1 MECPKCKQL
10 NFAKDGI
17 VLGRQRYR
25 CKNCGFR
32 YTVVQKSDV
41 KPLEVRK
48 AALELY
54 LEGLSFRAIG
64 SMLDISYVTVFKWVK
79 EWETT
84 ATLPKRDKAITMI
97 SAEEMGHY
105 IHSKNSIPDY
115 GLLLVDLKNGS
126 SFLCAAPAH
135 AAATL
140 KALQEPEETAAAEEQ
155 QCADQYVAKVEHPLE

>member
-25 CKNCGFR
+25 CKTCGFR

-48 AALELY
+48 AALGLY

-64 SMLDISYVTVFKWVK
+64 NMLDVSYVTVFKWVK
-79 EWETT
+79 EWEAA

-97 SAEEMGHY
+97 SPEEMGHY
-105 IHSKNSIPDY
+105 IDSKQNIHDY

-126 SFLCAAPAH
+126 SFLCTSPAH
-135 AAATL
+135 AAAAL
-140 KALQEPEETAAAEEQ
+140 KTAQETEHAGPAEEQ
-155 QCADQYVAKVEHPLE
+155 PMPTIEPVK

>member
-25 CKNCGFR
+25 CKTCGFR
-32 YTVVQKSDV
+32 YTVAQKSDV

-48 AALELY
+48 AALGLY

-64 SMLDISYVTVFKWVK
+64 NILDVSYVTVFKWVK
-79 EWETT
+79 EWEAT
-84 ATLPKRDKAITMI
+84 AALPKREKAIAVV
-97 SAEEMGHY
+97 SPEEMGHY

-126 SFLCAAPAH
+126 SFLCASPSH
-135 AAATL
+135 AAANQKTE
-140 KALQEPEETAAAEEQ
+140 ADPATAQATGEP
-155 QCADQYVAKVEHPLE
+155 QYAGQLVDKVEQ